1 MRNLNFPVN
10 LVFKISTFANDFYAT
25 DANGI
30 TIGYIRQKMFKLK
43 ESVEIFSDES
53 RSQKLYQ
60 INADKWLDF
69 NTAYAIKKQDGQELG
84 KVCRKGWASLWKA
97 NYEIVGNDGQM
108 KYRIQE
114 KNPWAKVMDS
124 LLGEIPLLGM
134 LTGYLFNPAY
144 SVKDLNEKELY
155 QLKKQP
161 SFFGRKFDITETEAL
176 DVDDELIVLSLMMM
190 VLLERRRG

>member
-1 MRNLNFPVN
+1 MKNLSFPVN

-25 DANGI
+25 DANGR

-53 RSQKLYQ
+53 KSQKLYQ

-69 NTAYAIKKQDGQELG
+69 NTAYAIKSVQGNELG
-84 KVCRKGWASLWKA
+84 KITRKGWSSLWKA
-97 NYEIVGNDGQM
+97 SYDIIGSDGQM
-108 KYRIQE
+108 KYHIQE

-124 LLGEIPLLGM
+124 LLGEIPILGM

-144 SVKDLNEKELY
+144 SVVDLHQQELY
-155 QLKKQP
+155 ELKKQP
-161 SFFGRKFDITETEAL
+161 SFFGRKFDITEVQAL